1 MNVRDETTKGAGE
14 GWEEEGG
21 GRASPNK
28 YEGEKGAGSA
38 FPLIA
43 ISRRGGVA

>member
-1 MNVRDETTKGAGE
+1 MNVKDETTGARGKGGRRT
-14 GWEEEGG
+14 G

-43 ISRRGGVA
+43 ISSVA